1 MSAIDRETTVP
12 RVANVLKSDAQRRM
26 IIAAV
31 RDGAITERVAY
42 GMIDRQ
48 AYGEL
53 RPDELEAVVALGRLR
68 GAAAVD
74 RRFMEGGIAAFRKHG
89 DIEAV
94 GRHLEVEADKAR
106 RAAKGDAEV
115 QARMAKDVF
124 VRTFGEF

>member
-12 RVANVLKSDAQRRM
+12 RVASVLKSEAQRRM

-53 RPDELEAVVALGRLR
+53 RPDEFEAVVALGRLR

-89 DIEAV
+89 DLEAV
-94 GRHLEVEADKAR
+94 GRHLEVEADKVR
-106 RAAKGDAEV
+106 QAANGDAEV

-124 VRTFGEF
+124 IRTFGQF